1 MLNKEILN
9 PKSIAIIGGSEDV
22 TKPGGKLIKN
32 ILDNNFTGDLYVVN
46 PKADKIQGIECCKSV
61 EELPHVE
68 LAILAIAAKYC
79 LQSVEVLAKEK
90 GTKAFIII
98 SAGFSEESHDGAV
111 IEREIVDI
119 INSVN
124 GVLIGPN
131 GVGVMTPHY
140 AGCFTLPIPSLDS
153 QGVDFITGSGATA
166 VFIMETGMSCG
177 LKFSSLFSVGNSAQ
191 MGVEDVLKS
200 MDESYVHGESSPVK
214 ILYMESIKKPQM
226 LLKHAK
232 SLINKGAKIAAIKS
246 GSSEAGSR
254 AASSHTGAIASADI
268 AVDALF
274 KKAGIVR
281 CYSREDLV
289 TVAAVMSERE
299 LKGKNIAIIT
309 HAGGPAVML
318 TDVLSNEGLA
328 IPKIS
333 GKKSQELLSK
343 LYGGSSVA
351 NPIDFLA
358 TGTAE
363 QLGHIIDAC
372 NDDFDG
378 IDAMV
383 VIFGSPGLFPIDD
396 VLELV
401 ENKLKTTKKPI
412 YLILPSIVNTKR
424 EIEVFKNRGHIFFSD
439 ESVFGKALSKVYNAS
454 KPSKNGSHIE
464 IDTEAVRAIINRNN
478 DGYLSAKDVNSLLTA
493 AGIPTVKEFIT
504 SNLSQ
509 AKIAVQSMGFPIV
522 MKVVGPLHKSDV
534 GGVVLN
540 INDMSHLEREFER
553 MMKIENSVG
562 VMLQQ
567 MISGK
572 ELFVGAKKEDDFG
585 HLIMCGLGGIFIEVF
600 KDVSVGIAPLSSQ
613 EVDKM
618 IKSLKSYKIIEGTR
632 GEKALNEP
640 LFNDIVCR
648 ISSLVSIAPEISE
661 MDLNPL
667 LATSEKVVAV
677 DARISIVK

>member
-1 MLNKEILN
+1 MLNREIIN
-9 PKSIAIIGGSEDV
+9 PKSIAIIGGSNDV

-32 ILDNNFTGDLYVVN
+32 ILDHHFLGDLYVVN
-46 PKADKIQGIECCKSV
+46 PKADTIQGIKCCKSV
-61 EELPHVE
+61 DELPNVE
-68 LAILAIAAKYC
+68 LAILAIAANYC
-79 LQSVEVLAKEK
+79 LPAVEILAKEK
-90 GTKAFIII
+90 GVKAFIII
-98 SAGFSEESHDGAV
+98 SAGFSEESHEGEL
-111 IEREIVDI
+111 IEKRIVEIID
-119 INSVN
+119 SVN

-131 GVGVMTPHY
+131 GVGVMTPFY
-140 AGCFTLPIPSLDS
+140 AGCFTLPIPPLDPL
-153 QGVDFITGSGATA
+153 GVDFITGSGATA
-166 VFIMETGMSCG
+166 VFIMESGMSCG

-191 MGVEDVLKS
+191 MGVEDVLRS
-200 MDESYVHGESSPVK
+200 MDEDYVHGQSAPVK

-226 LLKHAK
+226 LLKHAS
-232 SLINKGAKIAAIKS
+232 SLIKKGARIAAIKS

-281 CYSREDLV
+281 CYSREELV
-289 TVAAVMSERE
+289 TVAAVLCQRE
-299 LKGKNIAIIT
+299 LKGRNIAIIT

-318 TDVLSNEGLA
+318 TDVLSNGGLS
-328 IPKIS
+328 IPKI
-333 GKKSQELLSK
+333 GGERAQELLSK

-372 NDDFDG
+372 NNDFEN

-396 VLELV
+396 VLDLV
-401 ENKLKTTKKPI
+401 EFKLRATKKPI
-412 YLILPSIVNTKR
+412 YLVLPSIVNTKR
-424 EIEVFKNRGHIFFSD
+424 EIEAFKDKGHIFFND
-439 ESVFGKALSKVYNAS
+439 ESVFGNALSKVANTP
-454 KPSKNGSHIE
+454 KPMECSNRIE
-464 IDTEAVRAIINRNN
+464 VDVEGIRGVIDRNS
-478 DGYLSAKDVNSLLTA
+478 DGYLSAAEVHCLLTA
-493 AGIPTVKEFIT
+493 AGIPTVKEFVT
-504 SNLSQ
+504 DQLEQ
-509 AKIAVQSMGFPIV
+509 AKEAAQSMGFPIV

-540 INDMSHLEREFER
+540 IKDLSQVEREFER

-572 ELFVGAKKEDDFG
+572 ELFVGVKKEGDFG

-600 KDVSVGIAPLSSQ
+600 KDVSVGIAPLSVEQ
-613 EVDKM
+613 VDGM
-618 IKSLKSYKIIEGTR
+618 IKSLKSYKIIEGIR
-632 GEKALNEP
+632 GEKPLNEKQ
-640 LFNDIVCR
+640 FNEIVQR
-648 ISSLVSIAPEISE
+648 VSALVSVAPELSE

-667 LATSEKVVAV
+667 LATCEKVVAV